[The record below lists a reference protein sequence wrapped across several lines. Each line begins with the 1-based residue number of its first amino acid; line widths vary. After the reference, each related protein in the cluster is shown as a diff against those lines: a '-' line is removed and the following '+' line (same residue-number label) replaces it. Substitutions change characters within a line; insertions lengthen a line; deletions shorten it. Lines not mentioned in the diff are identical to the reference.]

1 MAEFHYS
8 FKQELL
14 LIKITKYI
22 KINIYFLKSF
32 N

>member
-22 KINIYFLKSF
+22 NFSRLFSILFI
-32 N
+32 